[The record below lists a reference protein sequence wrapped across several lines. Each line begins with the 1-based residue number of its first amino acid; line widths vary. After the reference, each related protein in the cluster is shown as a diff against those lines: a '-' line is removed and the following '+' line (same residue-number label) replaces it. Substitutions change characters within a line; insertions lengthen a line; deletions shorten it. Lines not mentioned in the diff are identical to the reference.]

1 MADLLVIDDDP
12 SMARAF
18 ELFLSREGH
27 QFRVAGS
34 AEEGLRLLAERTP
47 DLVFLDV
54 RMPGL
59 DGLQAL
65 PIIRERWPE
74 TDVVIMTAYGNS
86 QTSIDAMRAG
96 AFDLLVKPLDL
107 DHLRATIRRVL
118 DAQRVRSQL
127 AGRPAPTEEGAAGL
141 VGDSPAM
148 HEVFKTIG
156 RLATVDVPAL
166 VRGERGTGKRL
177 VVAAIHANSAR
188 RDQPLTVIDCASSA
202 GDELDALVAGR
213 LTGTVQLASVE
224 ALALRDQARVVTALR
239 PGGTP
244 APARVVASTEWDLAP
259 LVEQGDFSRELF
271 EALSVV
277 TVQLPP
283 LRERRDDIP
292 VLVDVLLQR
301 LSAEVGRTIRGVDPQ
316 VEARFRE
323 HPWRANI
330 IELANVLRRAAILG
344 STDVITLADLG
355 DSLASQPHTPRAG
368 LSELARAAKAAL
380 HERLST
386 GGSPTQSVY
395 HSVVGEVEE
404 VLVQEAL
411 EMTGGN
417 QVKAADLL
425 GVNRTTLRKRA
436 PGAK

>member
-74 TDVVIMTAYGNS
+74 TDVVIMTAYGSS

-127 AGRPAPTEEGAAGL
+127 ADRPAPTEESAAGL
-141 VGDSPAM
+141 VGDSAAM
-148 HEVFKTIG
+148 HAVFKMIG

-166 VRGERGTGKRL
+166 VVGERGTGKRV

-188 RDQPLTVIDCASSA
+188 RDQPLTVIDCASSS
-202 GDELDALVAGR
+202 GDELDALIGGR
-213 LTGTVQLASVE
+213 LSGTVQLANVE
-224 ALALRDQARVVTALR
+224 ALALRDQARVVSALR
-239 PGGTP
+239 AGGTP
-244 APARVVASTEWDLAP
+244 APARVVASTELDLAP
-259 LVEQGDFSRELF
+259 LVAQGDFSRELF
-271 EALSVV
+271 EALGIV
-277 TVQLPP
+277 TLHLPP

-301 LSAEVGRTIRGVDPQ
+301 LSVEVGRTIRGVDPQ
-316 VEARFRE
+316 VEERFRE

-344 STDVITLADLG
+344 ATDVITLADLG
-355 DSLASQPHTPRAG
+355 DSLASQPPAPRAG
-368 LSELARAAKAAL
+368 LSDLARAAKAAL

-386 GGSPTQSVY
+386 GVSPAQSVY

>member
-27 QFRVAGS
+27 TFRVAGS
-34 AEEGLRLLAERTP
+34 AEKGLRLLAERTP

-59 DGLQAL
+59 NGLEAL
-65 PIIRERWPE
+65 PIIRERWPD
-74 TDVVIMTAYGNS
+74 TDVVIMTAYGSS

-127 AGRPAPTEEGAAGL
+127 ADRPSPSEEGSAGL
-141 VGDSPAM
+141 VGESAAM
-148 HEVFKTIG
+148 QAVFKTIG
-156 RLATVDVPAL
+156 RLATVDVSAL
-166 VRGERGTGKRL
+166 VIGEHGTGKRA
-177 VVAAIHANSAR
+177 VVAAIHANSDR
-188 RDQPLTVIDCASSA
+188 RDQPLTVIDCASPS
-202 GDELDALVAGR
+202 GDELEALVAGR
-213 LTGTVQLASVE
+213 LTGTVQLSSVE
-224 ALALRDQARVVTALR
+224 ALALRDQARVVGAIR
-239 PGGTP
+239 AFGKP
-244 APARVVASTEWDLAP
+244 APVRVLASTEWDLAP
-259 LVEQGDFSRELF
+259 LVTQGDFSRELF
-271 EALSVV
+271 EALGIV
-277 TVQLPP
+277 TVHLPP

-301 LSAEVGRTIRGVDPQ
+301 LSSEVGRTIRGVDSQ

-355 DSLASQPHTPRAG
+355 ESLAIQPQAPRIG
-368 LSELARAAKAAL
+368 LSDLARAAKAAL
-380 HERLST
+380 HERLSV
-386 GGSPTQSVY
+386 GVSPSQSVY

-436 PGAK
+436 PAAK

>member
-27 QFRVAGS
+27 KFRVAGS

-74 TDVVIMTAYGNS
+74 TDVVIMTAYGSS

-127 AGRPAPTEEGAAGL
+127 ADRPAPTEENAAGL
-141 VGDSPAM
+141 VGDSAAM
-148 HEVFKTIG
+148 HAVFKTIG

-166 VRGERGTGKRL
+166 VVGEHGTGKRL

-188 RDQPLTVIDCASSA
+188 REQPLTVIDCASPST
-202 GDELDALVAGR
+202 DELEALIAGR
-213 LTGTVQLASVE
+213 LSGTVQLASVE
-224 ALALRDQARVVTALR
+224 AMALRDQARVVTALR
-239 PGGTP
+239 AGGTS

-259 LVEQGDFSRELF
+259 LVTQGDFSRELF
-271 EALSVV
+271 EALGIV
-277 TVQLPP
+277 TVHLPP

-292 VLVDVLLQR
+292 LLVDVLLQR
-301 LSAEVGRTIRGVDPQ
+301 LSVEVGRTIRGVDPQ

-330 IELANVLRRAAILG
+330 TELANVLRRAAILG

-355 DSLASQPHTPRAG
+355 DSLSFQPQTARAG
-368 LSELARAAKAAL
+368 LSELARAAKTAL
-380 HERLST
+380 HERLSV
-386 GGSPTQSVY
+386 GVSPAQSVY

-436 PGAK
+436 PAAK